1 MLMPLPSPGA
11 VAYLFWELLEERLGK
26 GGADQEGI

>member
-11 VAYLFWELLEERLGK
+11 VAYLFLELVEERLGK
-26 GGADQEGI
+26 GGAD

>member
-11 VAYLFWELLEERLGK
+11 VAYLLWELVEERLGK
-26 GGADQEGI
+26 GGAD